1 MPTIK
6 RLYAWATPAFVQG
19 APVDHTW
26 VTSYDN
32 NINSYPNLAAVLAAS
47 EDYWYCWGGFHPRGG
62 TPSIPDGALGSQPGD
77 IDLARC
83 LVASNADSATS
94 FSARGTIF
102 TYGVDGVCHQLA
114 NQALYA
120 TSIGGAVPLTVA
132 QASGYWVSTAI
143 YGSYGLQLAA
153 WRAKI
158 ATCSAAVAAAAAPS
172 GAVVNMNAPAPPN
185 PPDEFE
191 QHVGNVL
198 GAGKLG
204 VASQLLNMRAQFHTA
219 AAAQAHAMVAPTAD
233 ELNARNQRFLDD
245 AAKLLSASDFVAIFG
260 VPPGTKVDLVVADP
274 TRASPGTP

>member
-1 MPTIK
+1 MK
-6 RLYAWATPAFVQG
+6 
-19 APVDHTW
+19 
-26 VTSYDN
+26 
-32 NINSYPNLAAVLAAS
+32 
-47 EDYWYCWGGFHPRGG
+47 PR
-62 TPSIPDGALGSQPGD
+62 AR
-77 IDLARC
+77 LAR
-83 LVASNADSATS
+83 SP
-94 FSARGTIF
+94 RGTIF
-102 TYGVDGVCHQLA
+102 TYGVDGVCHQLT
-114 NQALYA
+114 NQALYCHVDRWRRA
-120 TSIGGAVPLTVA
+120 A

-204 VASQLLNMRAQFHTA
+204 VASQLLNLRAQFHTA

-245 AAKLLSASDFVAIFG
+245 AAKLLSASDFIAIFG

-274 TRASPGTP
+274 TTRASPGTP

>member
-1 MPTIK
+1 ML
-6 RLYAWATPAFVQG
+6 RCARNDGG
-19 APVDHTW
+19 ARNEFFP
-26 VTSYDN
+26 
-32 NINSYPNLAAVLAAS
+32 
-47 EDYWYCWGGFHPRGG
+47 
-62 TPSIPDGALGSQPGD
+62 
-77 IDLARC
+77 
-83 LVASNADSATS
+83 
-94 FSARGTIF
+94 ARGTIF

-120 TSIGGAVPLTVA
+120 TSIGGATPLTVA

-158 ATCSAAVAAAAAPS
+158 ATCSAAVAVAAAPS

-204 VASQLLNMRAQFHTA
+204 VASQLLNLRAQFHTA

-233 ELNARNQRFLDD
+233 EINARNQRFLDD
-245 AAKLLSASDFVAIFG
+245 AAKLLSASDFIAIFG
-260 VPPGTKVDLVVADP
+260 VSPGTKVDLVLTDP
-274 TRASPGTP
+274 TGANPGTP